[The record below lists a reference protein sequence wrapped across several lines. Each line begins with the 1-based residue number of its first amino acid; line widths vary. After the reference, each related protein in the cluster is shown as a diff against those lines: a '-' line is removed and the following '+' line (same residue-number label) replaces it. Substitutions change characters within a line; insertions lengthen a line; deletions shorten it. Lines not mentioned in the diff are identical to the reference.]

1 MASLRQ
7 QLEEAQQKAL
17 LEQKKR
23 QDEEMNHGEI
33 IKELKLSL
41 NKEKEKYTI
50 LNTKVYIQLY
60 IIFTDFIFWQLNDSQ
75 NLVQT
80 LQKKMSEDKYV
91 TDSDHT
97 PKLLPPGFESLK
109 FTNLL
114 RNWKMFDCIL
124 RMQS

>member
-1 MASLRQ
+1 MATERHHVTEEMASLRQ

-60 IIFTDFIFWQLNDSQ
+60 IVFTDFIF
-75 NLVQT
+75 
-80 LQKKMSEDKYV
+80 
-91 TDSDHT
+91 
-97 PKLLPPGFESLK
+97 
-109 FTNLL
+109 
-114 RNWKMFDCIL
+114 
-124 RMQS
+124 

>member
-1 MASLRQ
+1 MATERHHVTEEMASLRQ

-23 QDEEMNHGEI
+23 QDEDMNHGEM

-60 IIFTDFIFWQLNDSQ
+60 IVFTDFIF
-75 NLVQT
+75 
-80 LQKKMSEDKYV
+80 
-91 TDSDHT
+91 
-97 PKLLPPGFESLK
+97 
-109 FTNLL
+109 
-114 RNWKMFDCIL
+114 
-124 RMQS
+124 

>member
-60 IIFTDFIFWQLNDSQ
+60 IIFTDFIF
-75 NLVQT
+75 
-80 LQKKMSEDKYV
+80 
-91 TDSDHT
+91 
-97 PKLLPPGFESLK
+97 
-109 FTNLL
+109 
-114 RNWKMFDCIL
+114 
-124 RMQS
+124 